1 MHPALFLLNSCILY
15 VEQIIQKK
23 GGDHSIS
30 VMFPI
35 YQKQGVYDMKIY
47 QDPGIQTIYRKE

>member
-23 GGDHSIS
+23 RRKSFNICN
-30 VMFPI
+30 VPI
-35 YQKQGVYDMKIY
+35 YQKQGANDMKIY

>member
-1 MHPALFLLNSCILY
+1 MERKESVI
-15 VEQIIQKK
+15 
-23 GGDHSIS
+23 HSVHITKIELHRGKEPECFYACN
-30 VMFPI
+30 VPI